1 MKVYGSRRKVL
12 EALSWC
18 SFMYGAP
25 SMTLTVT
32 LQQPLVEVCD
42 WAISGLGLRQS
53 LGVLYDISFL
63 HHAGSSLK

>member
-1 MKVYGSRRKVL
+1 
-12 EALSWC
+12 
-18 SFMYGAP
+18 MYGAP